1 MQPTK
6 HDVEPARPLT
16 DEENEATRKM
26 CERMKA
32 DIDARFK
39 FPRRR
44 FVRMA
49 F

>member
-26 CERMKA
+26 CERMKKE
-32 DIDARFK
+32 ID
-39 FPRRR
+39 RRMSMVGSLVGR
-44 FVRMA
+44 GR
-49 F
+49 